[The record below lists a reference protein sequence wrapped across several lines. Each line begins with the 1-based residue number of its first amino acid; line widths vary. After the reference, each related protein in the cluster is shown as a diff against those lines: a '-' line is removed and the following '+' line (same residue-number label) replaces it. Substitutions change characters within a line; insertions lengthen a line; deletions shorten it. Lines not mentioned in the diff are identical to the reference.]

1 MGSAARQSGL
11 DSIRRGPSLRG
22 HSHAPSTTE
31 LSVRDYELALLITP
45 DLTEEQLPEAFDRV
59 RQMVTSRGGE
69 IVKEDPWG
77 RRRLAYPIGKH
88 IEGNY
93 MISDIKL
100 APERIRDLE
109 ASLQISEDVLR
120 HMLIR
125 RGD

>member
-1 MGSAARQSGL
+1 M
-11 DSIRRGPSLRG
+11 
-22 HSHAPSTTE
+22 
-31 LSVRDYELALLITP
+31 RDYELALLITP
-45 DLTEEQLPEAFDRV
+45 DLSEEQLPEAFDRV

-69 IVKEDPWG
+69 VIKEDPWG